1 MVAPEN
7 AMSTKNA
14 KAVAATPREE
24 GIRPIP
30 VATPTNKTV
39 ALTSSTVLLR
49 SWVQLALPPAAQ
61 TRAAR

>member
-7 AMSTKNA
+7 AVSTKNA

-24 GIRPIP
+24 GIRPRP

-39 ALTSSTVLLR
+39 ALLR
-49 SWVQLALPPAAQ
+49 ALQ
-61 TRAAR
+61 FY